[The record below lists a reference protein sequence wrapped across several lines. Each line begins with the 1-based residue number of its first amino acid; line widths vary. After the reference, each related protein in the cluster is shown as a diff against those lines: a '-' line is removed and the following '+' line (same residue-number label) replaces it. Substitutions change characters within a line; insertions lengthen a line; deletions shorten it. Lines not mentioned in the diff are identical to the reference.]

1 MAHWKF
7 ALFSEDT
14 VQTSSTLSSASK
26 SEKDSMDISC
36 FSPPEFH
43 SSCILENSPTRLRIW
58 TVGGHY
64 AENPIF
70 NCRANKV
77 KTSLD
82 AIVFSLKLKFF
93 KTFLKIC
100 LTDFSSS
107 SNFGLVWFD
116 LVVYQVSTFYYIWT
130 LSKSFVWWWVVGN
143 ESNFS
148 VHLWSKP

>member
-93 KTFLKIC
+93 KTFLKIVSRYFFERFFE
-100 LTDFSSS
+100 LFLLLKIWVQ
-107 SNFGLVWFD
+107 FGL
-116 LVVYQVSTFYYIWT
+116 I
-130 LSKSFVWWWVVGN
+130 
-143 ESNFS
+143 
-148 VHLWSKP
+148 